1 MTESESIFFDTNIL
15 VYARDRAEAVKGSIA
30 QQLSNEL
37 MNAGRVIVSVQVLS
51 EFFSAATKKSRPCLT
66 VQEAAHDVLQILELC
81 DVVSLTPEVLEL
93 AVELVQTHQLTIWDA
108 QIVAAAS
115 LAGAGI
121 LLTEDMQDRPVILGV
136 RYVNP
141 FEPGFDWRQ
150 LLS

>member
-1 MTESESIFFDTNIL
+1 MTEFEPIFLDANIL
-15 VYARDRAEAVKGSIA
+15 VYARDRAEAIKGSIA

-51 EFFSAATKKSRPCLT
+51 EFFSAATKKCRPCLT
-66 VQEAAHDVLQILELC
+66 AQEAARDVLNLMELC
-81 DVVSLTPEVLEL
+81 NVVSLTPEVLEL

-121 LLTEDMQDRPVILGV
+121 LLTEDIQSRPVIRGV

-141 FEPGFDWRQ
+141 FETGFDWRQ